1 MTALDDP
8 NFIPPVTGAPEMP
21 GHEHKMDPEPDYG
34 PRYPGSGRLD
44 GKVAIITG
52 GDSGIG
58 RAICALFA
66 REGAKIALV
75 YLSED
80 KDAEKTKAIIE
91 QEGGEVIL
99 IRGDLGRKSFSDDV
113 VSETLEAF
121 GQINILINNAGEQNP
136 QPSFLDI
143 PEDQLRRTIQSN
155 VLSMVFLSQAV
166 LPHLG
171 EGDTIINT
179 NSVVSYKGLTAIH
192 DYAIT
197 KGAVTTLTRS
207 LSEEFAPKGI
217 RVNAVAPGPIWTP
230 FITGPDMADSPEEFG
245 QNTPLG
251 RCGQPNELA
260 PAYLYLACKDS
271 SYVSGQ
277 TIHVNGGTLVSS

>member
-1 MTALDDP
+1 MTTLDDP
-8 NFIPPVTGAPEMP
+8 NFIPPVSGAPDMP
-21 GHEHKMDPEPDYG
+21 GYEHEMDPAPDYH

-44 GKVAIITG
+44 DKVALITG

-80 KDAEKTKAIIE
+80 KDAEATKTIIE

-99 IRGDLGRKSFSDDV
+99 IKGDLGRKSFCEEV
-113 VSETLEAF
+113 AAKTVEAF
-121 GQINILINNAGEQNP
+121 GQINILVNNAGEQNP

-143 PEDQLRRTIQSN
+143 PEDQLRRTVQSN
-155 VLSMVFLSQAV
+155 VYSMVFLSQAV
-166 LPHLG
+166 LPHLS
-171 EGDTIINT
+171 EGDAIINT
-179 NSVVSYKGLTAIH
+179 NSVVSYEGLSKIH

-197 KGAVTTLTRS
+197 KGAVTTFTRS

-230 FITGPDMADSPEEFG
+230 FVTGPDFVDTPDEFG
-245 QNTPLG
+245 QGTPMG

-260 PAYLYLACKDS
+260 PAYLDLACADS